1 MKTHRFV
8 IILFFAG
15 LLVFCASNFLM
26 QKRFDV
32 LTIAGAVMYVLGIVT
47 GIMGYQ
53 SAKRKKK
60 KEDLI
65 DSLP

>member
-1 MKTHRFV
+1 MKTHQFV